1 MGSGTG
7 TGTGNTGGGQG
18 HGIAGMIPGTQ
29 ANKVSNRKLCKLPS
43 GDQQLPPAES

>member
-29 ANKVSNRKLCKLPS
+29 ANKVRNCKLC
-43 GDQQLPPAES
+43 